1 MVQNHGIL
9 FNEKPTNPM
18 KNFQLKKNC
27 SAIETQNQHWK
38 FYCEFIRKTNERATN
53 FFLRGVGH

>member
-18 KNFQLKKNC
+18 KNFQLKK
-27 SAIETQNQHWK
+27 ITQLSRLKTSIGIIIANLSGKAMRELQIF
-38 FYCEFIRKTNERATN
+38 FY
-53 FFLRGVGH
+53 VV